1 VLLKSGNL
9 KTVSTL
15 FHEKLLTDV
24 DIRSLSVEFS
34 FTLSMIREI
43 EKICPEEGQL
53 DIMEIEQDP
62 TNTSNSVNPMPE

>member
-1 VLLKSGNL
+1 
-9 KTVSTL
+9 
-15 FHEKLLTDV
+15 
-24 DIRSLSVEFS
+24 VEFS